1 MKIDKRKA
9 ETVEW
14 LADGMTDEQL
24 EIERVRAIIGA
35 EIYLIRTSKQMDQK
49 EFAKFMGVSQ
59 GMVSRWESGT
69 YNFSVATLAEIC
81 SKLGYTFE
89 PQIVEKK
96 PHAEENTPV
105 VYYPGK
111 NDFAP
116 CVWNIH
122 GRKDKYN
129 DAREVGFAS

>member
-14 LADGMTDEQL
+14 LTDGISDEEL
-24 EIERVRAIIGA
+24 EIERVRAIIGS

-49 EFAKFMGVSQ
+49 AFAKLMGVSQ

-89 PQIVEKK
+89 PQIVEKV
-96 PHAEENTPV
+96 HDVEESVSLAPS
-105 VYYPGK
+105 PMICSDMK
-111 NDFAP
+111 DFWAYKGRR
-116 CVWNIH
+116 NIPI
-122 GRKDKYN
+122 KLK
-129 DAREVGFAS
+129 EVGQAS

>member
-14 LADGMTDEQL
+14 LTDGISDEEL
-24 EIERVRAIIGA
+24 EIERVRAIIGS

-49 EFAKFMGVSQ
+49 AFAKLMGVSQ

-89 PQIVEKK
+89 PQIVEKVQDVEASVSLA
-96 PHAEENTPV
+96 PSPMICSDMR
-105 VYYPGK
+105 
-111 NDFAP
+111 DF
-116 CVWNIH
+116 WTYNGRRNIPI
-122 GRKDKYN
+122 KL
-129 DAREVGFAS
+129 REVGQAS